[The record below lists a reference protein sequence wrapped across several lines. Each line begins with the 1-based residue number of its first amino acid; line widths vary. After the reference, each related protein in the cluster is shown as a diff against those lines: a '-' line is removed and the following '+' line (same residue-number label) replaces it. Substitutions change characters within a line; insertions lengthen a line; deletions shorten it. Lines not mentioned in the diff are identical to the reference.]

1 VKIILAVAII
11 LLNVNAFAEYRVFQ
25 YLITDK
31 SNPRSKPSK
40 YINYSTL
47 PPTSFLAYH
56 GSRQSVDIV
65 LSRTWM
71 CPGYTGGRKEICKSP
86 YEKLVGGIG
95 NGQ

>member
-1 VKIILAVAII
+1 M
-11 LLNVNAFAEYRVFQ
+11 AEYRVYQ

-31 SNPRSKPSK
+31 TNPSSQPNR

-47 PPTSFLAYH
+47 PPTSFLSYH

-71 CPGYTGGRKEICKSP
+71 CPGYTGSRKEICQSP
-86 YEKLVGGIG
+86 YEKIKGQIG
-95 NGQ
+95 YE